1 MSSVNTESGKPG
13 CHKDTDNNTQHHNHE
28 HGSDPHV
35 HVDSA
40 AHQELI
46 IEGAGCASCVGK
58 IESALKAI
66 PGVENAE
73 MNFAQ
78 RTVSVLGS
86 APAEQLIK
94 AVEGAGYNAK
104 ISLADNEDDALAEKE
119 KADWAYYK
127 RLMREMTIALS
138 LGVPLMIYS
147 IVVGEMTVTS
157 TG

>member
-1 MSSVNTESGKPG
+1 M
-13 CHKDTDNNTQHHNHE
+13 
-28 HGSDPHV
+28 
-35 HVDSA
+35 
-40 AHQELI
+40 

-157 TG
+157 TGWITDTCGDGVLWQILLCRCLAIL